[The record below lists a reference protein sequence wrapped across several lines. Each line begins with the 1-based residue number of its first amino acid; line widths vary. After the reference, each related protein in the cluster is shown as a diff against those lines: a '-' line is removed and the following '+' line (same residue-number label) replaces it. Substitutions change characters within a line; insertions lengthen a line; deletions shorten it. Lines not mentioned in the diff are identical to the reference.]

1 MEAQTAKTPS
11 FITDAQRALLTI
23 ILNRLI
29 PASGDFPGA
38 GDLGIAS
45 YLNNVVGQSTEWRR
59 LLTHGIV
66 QVDIC
71 SQEQFAAAFINLAD
85 DHDDHKDV
93 VLHNV
98 EARNPEFF
106 SALVAH
112 TYSGYYSHS
121 AVLRLLGPSVRPP
134 QPRGYELEPFDLSL
148 LANVKRRGPMYR
160 QAS

>member
-1 MEAQTAKTPS
+1 MGAHPAITPS
-11 FITDAQRALLTI
+11 FFPDAQRALLTI

-45 YLNNVVGQSTEWRR
+45 YLDSLVGQSTEWRR
-59 LLTHGIV
+59 LFAQGMV
-66 QVDIC
+66 QVEIF
-71 SQEQFAAAFINLAD
+71 SQEQCAEAFINLAD
-85 DHDDHKDV
+85 DQKDA

-112 TYSGYYSHS
+112 TYSGYYSH
-121 AVLRLLGPSVRPP
+121 AVVLRLLGPDVRPP
-134 QPRGYELEPFDLSL
+134 QPQGYELEPFDLSL